1 MGLVL
6 TFLFIVSLSMAL
18 LYYRYQFIPIA
29 LAASFEEIDRN
40 PQSYDGVRVALIGYL
55 IKSESPLQYYLT
67 PDFLVITN
75 PPATKMALLI
85 GNSETLDARF
95 DLESKVA
102 IIADFPWNI
111 TQISNKKVMA
121 IGRVDY
127 IVYWGGILPA
137 SILSPN
143 GPRDGWC
150 LIPEYVYEYIS

>member
-1 MGLVL
+1 
-6 TFLFIVSLSMAL
+6 
-18 LYYRYQFIPIA
+18 
-29 LAASFEEIDRN
+29 
-40 PQSYDGVRVALIGYL
+40 
-55 IKSESPLQYYLT
+55 
-67 PDFLVITN
+67 
-75 PPATKMALLI
+75 MALLI

-121 IGRVDY
+121 IGRVLH
-127 IVYWGGILPA
+127 IHSILGGILPA